1 MKKKLFGLLATA
13 VAAMTLLVNPSRTQA
28 ETAEEETRIVDGI
41 YIGTVYVGGMT
52 KDEANNAISDYVQ
65 NLMSTTFTLKG
76 VDDSSVE
83 ATAEQMGIRAD
94 AGDSVDAALGVTHS
108 GNLITRYKDSV
119 DLKTEQRVLP
129 LSLEV
134 DKQETARFIYKAHD
148 KLSKAAVNASLKKK
162 GDTFEYIP
170 GTDGEEVVEVDSVY
184 AINEFLAK
192 EYDGKKTEINLVTQT
207 VASRGT
213 REELAVV
220 KDRLGSFTTVYGNNS
235 GSSREQNVEN
245 ACDFINGTIVY
256 PGEEY
261 RTHENLEPITE
272 ENGYAMGGTY
282 LNGAIVDSVGGGIC
296 QVSTTLYNALI
307 RAEIEITQ
315 RFNHSMTVTYVDPA
329 ADAAMAGDYKDLRFT
344 NDTGYPIYIEG
355 YYDGT
360 NITFNIYGVETR
372 AADREVSFESVI
384 TKQDDPS
391 FQAKADASQEFGYY
405 NIDQYA
411 HIGMTAQLWKVVK
424 EGGKEV
430 SREIFNTSTYR
441 SSPKIV
447 TIGTGGATPEQLA
460 LINAAIAT
468 NDEEQVLAAYQKAVD
483 LGKKAEE
490 PADDK
495 KPDKKKPDNKK
506 PENKKPD
513 QKKPD
518 NTTPE
523 NQNSNTESNQTTNDT
538 TNPTNQ

>member
-1 MKKKLFGLLATA
+1 M
-13 VAAMTLLVNPSRTQA
+13 
-28 ETAEEETRIVDGI
+28 
-41 YIGTVYVGGMT
+41 
-52 KDEANNAISDYVQ
+52 
-65 NLMSTTFTLKG
+65 
-76 VDDSSVE
+76 
-83 ATAEQMGIRAD
+83 
-94 AGDSVDAALGVTHS
+94 
-108 GNLITRYKDSV
+108 
-119 DLKTEQRVLP
+119 
-129 LSLEV
+129 
-134 DKQETARFIYKAHD
+134 
-148 KLSKAAVNASLKKK
+148 
-162 GDTFEYIP
+162 
-170 GTDGEEVVEVDSVY
+170 
-184 AINEFLAK
+184 
-192 EYDGKKTEINLVTQT
+192 
-207 VASRGT
+207 
-213 REELAVV
+213 
-220 KDRLGSFTTVYGNNS
+220 
-235 GSSREQNVEN
+235 
-245 ACDFINGTIVY
+245 
-256 PGEEY
+256 
-261 RTHENLEPITE
+261 
-272 ENGYAMGGTY
+272 
-282 LNGAIVDSVGGGIC
+282 
-296 QVSTTLYNALI
+296 
-307 RAEIEITQ
+307 
-315 RFNHSMTVTYVDPA
+315 
-329 ADAAMAGDYKDLRFT
+329 
-344 NDTGYPIYIEG
+344 
-355 YYDGT
+355 
-360 NITFNIYGVETR
+360 ETR

-391 FQAKADASQEFGYY
+391 FQAKTDASQEFGYY

-495 KPDKKKPDNKK
+495 KQDKKKPDNKK

-523 NQNSNTESNQTTNDT
+523 NQNSNDT